1 MAKLTDS
8 QLSVLSKAAARE
20 DGVALTPQGMGKA
33 AATKVGSSLVARKLM
48 REVRSKLGMPIW
60 REMDGKN
67 FSLVITRAGRNAIGV
82 ADDATASDHSAPK
95 ATRPRAAPETAKV
108 SAAAQPEQRSIDG
121 APRPGSKQALVV
133 DMLCKSDGASLDA
146 LIKATGWLPHTT
158 RAALT
163 GLRKRGYSVE
173 RVRDESKG
181 SLYRIAEKP
190 MVTVG
195 A

>member
-1 MAKLTDS
+1 
-8 QLSVLSKAAARE
+8 
-20 DGVALTPQGMGKA
+20 
-33 AATKVGSSLVARKLM
+33 
-48 REVRSKLGMPIW
+48 MPIW

-67 FSLVITRAGRNAIGV
+67 FSLVITRTGRNAIGV

-95 ATRPRAAPETAKV
+95 ATRPRDAAETTKA
-108 SAAAQPEQRSIDG
+108 SAAAQPEQSSIDG

-133 DMLCKSDGASLDA
+133 DMLRKSDGASLDA

-173 RVRDESKG
+173 RVRDETKG